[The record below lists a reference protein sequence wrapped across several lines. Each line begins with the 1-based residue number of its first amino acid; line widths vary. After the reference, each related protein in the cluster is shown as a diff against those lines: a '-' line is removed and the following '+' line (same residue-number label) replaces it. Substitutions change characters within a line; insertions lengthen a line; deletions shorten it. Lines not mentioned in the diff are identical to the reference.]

1 MKTKQIIGIVVAGA
15 VFISVG
21 VSSMLTSQLT
31 NQLAGSSAQSD
42 TSLFGELFGETKAR
56 LELPTE
62 AFIGLVRVE
71 GTIQDVGSSNAFE
84 TVGYDHQNT
93 LRYIDKMMEA
103 ENNRGILLYVDSP
116 GGGVY
121 ESDELYLKLMEYKEQ
136 TGRPIWAYMGSM
148 ACSGGYYISMAADKI
163 IANRNAWTGSI
174 GVIISTY
181 NYKEFLDKLGVKEID
196 YTSGPNKAM
205 GSGGIEATK
214 EQEEIFQGMVD
225 EAYEQFVEIV
235 AKGRNMPEETV
246 KPLADGRIYTA
257 KQALSLKLIDE
268 IDSLENVQLAIR
280 KEAGGGSVIYE
291 PDFSG
296 GSFFS
301 LLFSNFKGTQEKSDV
316 QAVTEMLN
324 DGRNGVPM
332 YYAEPGKQ

>member
-21 VSSMLTSQLT
+21 VSGALTSQLT
-31 NQLAGSSAQSD
+31 NQLAGGGTQS
-42 TSLFGELFGETKAR
+42 TAGLFEELLGETTGK
-56 LELPTE
+56 LEFPTE
-62 AFIGLVRVE
+62 PFVGLVRVE
-71 GTIQDVGSSNAFE
+71 GTIQNVGSSTAFE
-84 TVGYDHQNT
+84 TVSYDHQNT
-93 LRYIDKMMEA
+93 LRYIDKMIDA
-103 ENNRGILLYVDSP
+103 ENNTGILLYVDSP

-121 ESDELYLKLMEYKEQ
+121 ESDELYLKLKEYKEE

-181 NYKEFLDKLGVKEID
+181 NYKEFLDKLGVKEIN

-225 EAYEQFVEIV
+225 EAYEQFVEII
-235 AKGRNMPEETV
+235 AEGRNMSRDTV

-268 IDSLENVQLAIR
+268 IDSLENTELAIR
-280 KEAGGGSVIYE
+280 KEAGSGSIIYE

-296 GSFFS
+296 SS
-301 LLFSNFKGTQEKSDV
+301 LFSSLFSSFKGTREKSDV

>member
-21 VSSMLTSQLT
+21 VSGVLTSQLT
-31 NQLAGSSAQSD
+31 NQLTGGSKQSAAG
-42 TSLFGELFGETKAR
+42 FFEELLGETTGK
-56 LELPTE
+56 LEFPIE
-62 AFIGLVRVE
+62 PFVGLVRVE
-71 GTIQDVGSSNAFE
+71 GKIRDTGSSTAFE
-84 TVGYDHQNT
+84 KVGYDHQSI
-93 LRYIDKMMEA
+93 LRYIDRMMDSP
-103 ENNRGILLYVDSP
+103 NNTGILLYVDSP

-121 ESDELYLKLMEYKEQ
+121 ESDELYLKLKEYKEE

-148 ACSGGYYISMAADKI
+148 ACSGGYYISMAADRI
-163 IANRNAWTGSI
+163 VANRNTWTGSI
-174 GVIISTY
+174 GVIISNY
-181 NYKEFLDKLGVKEID
+181 NYKEFFDKLGVKEIN

-214 EQEEIFQGMVD
+214 EQKEIFQGMVD
-225 EAYEQFVEIV
+225 EAYEQFVEII
-235 AKGRNMPEETV
+235 AEGRNMSRDTV

-268 IDSLENVQLAIR
+268 IDSLENTELAIR
-280 KEAGGGSVIYE
+280 KEAGSGSVIYE

-296 GSFFS
+296 SSFFS
-301 LLFSNFKGTQEKSDV
+301 SLFSSFKGIRGKSDV